1 MMYSLTEENELIA
14 LAQQGSTAAC
24 EKLLDA
30 YAGLLKNMRHRY
42 AHTPTGKILDDDMQG
57 ILQLAFMEAIYAFEP
72 ARGINFAAFLQSR
85 LHGAI
90 YKAFKNACSYGS
102 HTAHPTLPDDT
113 DSLSYFDTLENY
125 QPSPERQLLVQE
137 NLQAI
142 LSELNTAEKELLQ
155 LIYIREV
162 PQKAAA
168 RLLNISP
175 QAVSKRKQKL
185 IAKIKKLA

>member
-1 MMYSLTEENELIA
+1 MYNLTEENELIA

-24 EKLLDA
+24 EKLLAA

-42 AHTPTGKILDDDMQG
+42 AHTPTGKILSDDMQG
-57 ILQLAFMEAIYAFEP
+57 ILHLAFTEAIHAFEP

-90 YKAFKNACSYGS
+90 YKAFKNTCNYSR
-102 HTAHPTLPDDT
+102 HTAHPTLPDGDDHFAYF
-113 DSLSYFDTLENY
+113 DSLENHH
-125 QPSPERQLLVQE
+125 PSPERQLLAQE
-137 NLQAI
+137 KLQNI
-142 LSELNTAEKELLQ
+142 VKELTAAEKELLH
-155 LIYIREV
+155 LIYVREL

-168 RLLNISP
+168 RLLNITP
-175 QAVSKRKQKL
+175 QAVSKRKQNL

>member
-1 MMYSLTEENELIA
+1 MYSLTEENELIA

-24 EKLLDA
+24 EKILAA

-42 AHTPTGKILDDDMQG
+42 AHTPTGKILSDDMQG
-57 ILQLAFMEAIYAFEP
+57 ILHLAFIEAIHAFEP

-90 YKAFKNACSYGS
+90 YKAFKNTCSYGS
-102 HTAHPTLPDDT
+102 HTAHPTFPEDT
-113 DSLSYFDTLENY
+113 DSMSYFDTLENHH
-125 QPSPERQLLVQE
+125 PSPERQLLAQE
-137 NLQAI
+137 KLQAI
-142 LSELNTAEKELLQ
+142 FSELNAAEKELLQ
-155 LIYIREV
+155 LIYVREL

-168 RLLNISP
+168 RLLNITP
-175 QAVSKRKQKL
+175 QAVSKRKQNL